1 MRGAMINLA
10 VSRPVTLA
18 LLGVVA
24 LAFCLVLVGRIAAAE
39 EYKFYGTI
47 TALPATQGWIG
58 DWTVSGKTVH
68 VTATTR
74 IKQERGAIAIGAYI
88 EVEGTLQADGSITA
102 LEIEVRLGPGNSG
115 GTSVKFY
122 GTVSS
127 LPSTP
132 GWIGDWTVDGRIV
145 HVSASTRI
153 EQERG
158 APAVGVFV
166 KVEGNLQTDGSINAT
181 KIEIKFSL
189 NLSGGL
195 FIKFT
200 GIVESLPSTAGLI
213 GDWTVSGRTVRVSA
227 ITFIEQKRG
236 PIAVGARVEVEGL
249 QQTDGSINAIKIEAE
264 DEAGSSGVISFKGT
278 IESLPGTPGR
288 IGAWTV
294 SGRTVHVSAL
304 TVINQEHGP
313 VAVGANVEVQ
323 GLVQPDGSINALRIE
338 VKPTPVIGVILVK
351 FYGIIESLPETTG
364 WIGVWTVSGRKVNVT
379 AATRIDQE
387 HGVPAVGRIV
397 EVEGTLQADGTV
409 EARKIEV
416 KRLPGG
422 DSLIEFFGKI
432 EVLPATPGW
441 IGAWTVSGRIVNVS
455 ATTRIKREYRPVAVG
470 AFVEVRGTLQADGSI
485 NALRIEVKSG
495 PSGGAFLSL
504 TSPTASVSAASYQ
517 AENAAESIVAAFG
530 INLATS
536 TAAATSLPLPTSL
549 GGVTVLVDGVPAPLF
564 FVSPTQINYALPEGT
579 SPGTASVAV
588 LNGSGVVAQG
598 LLAVSDIA
606 PSLFTADASGTGAPA
621 GNLLRVKPTGQQ
633 IYESLVRFDAAM
645 NKLVPATIRRNS
657 EDQLFLVL
665 YGTGLRYAPD
675 TDDNSGNGVAE
686 SIEVTIGG
694 VSAPV
699 LYAGPA
705 PGFVGLDQINVQLP
719 TSVAAGQNISVVLK
733 AKDNSG
739 RVIQANTVIIAVE

>member
-1 MRGAMINLA
+1 MRGVMINPA
-10 VSRPVTLA
+10 VSRTVALA
-18 LLGVVA
+18 LLAVLT
-24 LAFCLVLVGRIAAAE
+24 LAFCVASVRRVAAAE

-58 DWTVSGKTVH
+58 DWTVSGKIVH

-88 EVEGTLQADGSITA
+88 EVEGTLQTDGSITA
-102 LEIEVRLGPGNSG
+102 LEIEVKLGAGNG
-115 GTSVKFY
+115 GGPSVKFY

-127 LPSTP
+127 LPSTQ
-132 GWIGDWTVDGRIV
+132 GWIGDWTVDGKTV

-153 EQERG
+153 EQKGG

-166 KVEGNLQTDGSINAT
+166 KVEGSLQADGSINAT
-181 KIEIKFSL
+181 EIEIKFSL
-189 NLSGGL
+189 NLGGGL

-213 GDWTVSGRTVRVSA
+213 GDWTISGRTVRVSA
-227 ITFIEQKRG
+227 VTFIEQKRG
-236 PIAVGARVEVEGL
+236 PIAVGVRVEVTGL
-249 QQTDGSINAIKIEAE
+249 QQTDGSINAIKIETE
-264 DEAGSSGVISFKGT
+264 DEDGSIGLISFKGT
-278 IESLPGTPGR
+278 IESLPSTPGR
-288 IGAWTV
+288 IGDWTV
-294 SGRTVHVSAL
+294 SGRTVKVTAL
-304 TVINQEHGP
+304 TVIDQEHGP
-313 VAVGANVEVQ
+313 VAVGASVEVQ

-351 FYGIIESLPETTG
+351 FYGIIESLPQTTG

-397 EVEGTLQADGTV
+397 EVEGSLQADGTV

-422 DSLIEFFGKI
+422 DGLIEFFGKI

-455 ATTRIKREYRPVAVG
+455 ATTRIKREYRPIAVG
-470 AFVEVRGTLQADGSI
+470 AFVEIKGTLQADGSI

-495 PSGGAFLSL
+495 PGGGAFLSL
-504 TSPTASVSAASYQ
+504 TSPAASVSAASYQ

-530 INLATS
+530 VNLATS

-549 GGVTVLVDGVPAPLF
+549 GGVTVLVDGVPASLF

-579 SPGTASVAV
+579 SPGTASVVV
-588 LNGSGVVAQG
+588 LNGSGVVTQG

-633 IYESLVRFDAAM
+633 LYESLVRFDATM
-645 NKLVPATIRRNS
+645 NRLVPATIRRNN

-675 TDDNSGNGVAE
+675 TDRDSGNGVAE

-719 TSVAAGQNISVVLK
+719 PGVAAGQNISVVLK
-733 AKDNSG
+733 ARDNSG
-739 RVIQANTVIIAVE
+739 KVIQANTVIIAVE